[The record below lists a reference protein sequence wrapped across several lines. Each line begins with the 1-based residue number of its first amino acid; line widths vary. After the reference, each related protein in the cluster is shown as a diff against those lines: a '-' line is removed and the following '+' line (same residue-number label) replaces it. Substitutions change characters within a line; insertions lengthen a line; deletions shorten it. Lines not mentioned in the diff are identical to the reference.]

1 MKKRILFLL
10 AMVALAATANL
21 SMAQRPQKRA
31 DKSHQVDFAINYN
44 VESNYNTADLGRQ
57 LFDKNDTDIFI
68 ISHRGDWHGTAEN
81 SLHSIQK
88 AIEKGCQAVMVD
100 VKKTKD
106 DSLIIFSDD
115 TLGRM
120 TNGTGAVKDR
130 TLAQLKALYLKEYHG
145 NKTPLRIPTLAEAL
159 SFCKGKILIGVTNYK
174 AYQKEIDALVKTTG
188 TETEYFELDKVK
200 RKKAETWK
208 LPLESQERRDGSQK
222 ATYAKLMKKGVTVF
236 ITDAPKAFN
245 TMLGISHV
253 IASQTVSR
261 VYGDGQK
268 IAYIVVRYDDAI
280 DGTSVNKNT
289 YKVNGYEVEDAYTS
303 ADDTP
308 EGRAATGHSVIIELN
323 TGSAPMLTKASP
335 VTVVYRQV
343 LPVKTEQGETYT
355 ERLLLRNTMSKTI
368 EGEE

>member
-1 MKKRILFLL
+1 
-10 AMVALAATANL
+10 
-21 SMAQRPQKRA
+21 
-31 DKSHQVDFAINYN
+31 
-44 VESNYNTADLGRQ
+44 
-57 LFDKNDTDIFI
+57 
-68 ISHRGDWHGTAEN
+68 
-81 SLHSIQK
+81 
-88 AIEKGCQAVMVD
+88 
-100 VKKTKD
+100 
-106 DSLIIFSDD
+106 
-115 TLGRM
+115 
-120 TNGTGAVKDR
+120 
-130 TLAQLKALYLKEYHG
+130 
-145 NKTPLRIPTLAEAL
+145 
-159 SFCKGKILIGVTNYK
+159 
-174 AYQKEIDALVKTTG
+174 
-188 TETEYFELDKVK
+188 
-200 RKKAETWK
+200 
-208 LPLESQERRDGSQK
+208 
-222 ATYAKLMKKGVTVF
+222 MKKGVTVF

-303 ADDTP
+303 ADETP
-308 EGRAATGHSVIIELN
+308 EDKAATGHSVIIELN
-323 TGSAPMLTKASP
+323 TTSAPMLTKASL